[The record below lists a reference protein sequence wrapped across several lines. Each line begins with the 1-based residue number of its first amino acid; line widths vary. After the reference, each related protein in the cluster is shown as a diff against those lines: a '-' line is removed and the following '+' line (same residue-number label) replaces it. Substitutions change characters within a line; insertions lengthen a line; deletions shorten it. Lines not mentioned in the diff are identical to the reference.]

1 MVRSMGHAWRIV
13 KNSQVGGHRPR
24 TEYLA
29 DVQNA
34 LAAFVENEANGFALH
49 ESVGEALGLAS
60 GEQVIDLDGLFV
72 DPYPFLHS
80 HGSYVCGLLATPTS
94 VADGLPEFTSLYVL
108 ATPTQFLS
116 VILDPPATYAGPFGQ
131 RLLNRHAAHLED
143 GRDDVGGTLL
153 MVIRD
158 NVTSLNFALRE
169 LSHDVDFYEETLR
182 TFGRNYQS
190 NSSDV
195 LSIIE
200 AYLVKLR
207 VEIGSLKTVVQQTS
221 AILEAIA
228 GHRMELAESSGVFD
242 RRHEITADNL
252 AMQAA
257 RTVAIRDRLDH
268 EVGALLEKC
277 EQLRDKFFVEATH
290 RIGAVAALLLVPSFI
305 VGVYGQNFDFP
316 ERHWMAGYGFSWV
329 LILTSLAFLLV
340 YFRRKRWI

>member
-1 MVRSMGHAWRIV
+1 MSHSWQIV

-24 TEYLA
+24 ADYLN
-29 DVQNA
+29 DVEEA
-34 LAAFVENEANGFALH
+34 LVEFIENEHQGFLLH
-49 ESVGEALGLAS
+49 DSVREALGLGD

-72 DPYPFLHS
+72 DPFPFLHN
-80 HGSYVCGLLATPTS
+80 HGTYVCGLLATPTS

-116 VILDPPATYAGPFGQ
+116 VILDPPASYAGPFGQ
-131 RLLNRHAAHLED
+131 RLLNRHAAHSQH
-143 GRDDVGGTLL
+143 GHDDVGDTLL

-182 TFGRNYQS
+182 TFGRTYQS
-190 NSSDV
+190 DSSEV

-221 AILEAIA
+221 AILETIA
-228 GHRMELAESSGVFD
+228 SHGMELDGSPAVFD

-257 RTVAIRDRLDH
+257 RTVAIRDRLDY
-268 EVGALLEKC
+268 EVAALLEKC
-277 EQLRDKFFVEATH
+277 EQLREKFFVESTH

-316 ERHWMAGYGFSWV
+316 ERHWMAGYGFSWI
-329 LILTSLAFLLV
+329 LILTSLAVLLV